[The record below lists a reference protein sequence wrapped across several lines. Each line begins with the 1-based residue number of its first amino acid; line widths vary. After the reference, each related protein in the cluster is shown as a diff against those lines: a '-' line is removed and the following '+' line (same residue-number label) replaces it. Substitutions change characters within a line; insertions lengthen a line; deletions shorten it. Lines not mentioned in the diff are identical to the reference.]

1 MARKSLF
8 NAGQLPGTLIM
19 AGALAFPLG
28 FTQAFTQVHA
38 RDAYLSL
45 APDIPLAPGLS
56 EFDGGQLV
64 FDKPEGRIVRIE
76 AQRAPA
82 PEAGGAIPAFYR
94 ETLPN
99 LGWQLTDASARGA
112 GAQTAVDSVG
122 DNLLTFQRGGETLLI
137 NVQRDR
143 VIFKLSPFAQT
154 D

>member
-1 MARKSLF
+1 MAKQCLF
-8 NAGQLPGTLIM
+8 IVVFGWLVGAGVS
-19 AGALAFPLG
+19 AAL
-28 FTQAFTQVHA
+28 A

-76 AQRAPA
+76 AERASVQ
-82 PEAGGAIPAFYR
+82 GANRAVPNFYR

-99 LGWQLTDASARGA
+99 LGWQLKSSDNT
-112 GAQTAVDSVG
+112 G
-122 DNLLTFQRGGETLLI
+122 DKIYDNVLTFQRGGETLLI
-137 NVQRDR
+137 SVQRDR
-143 VIFKLSPFAQT
+143 VVFNLSPFAES

>member
-1 MARKSLF
+1 MAKKC
-8 NAGQLPGTLIM
+8 LINLVFGWILVFGGL
-19 AGALAFPLG
+19 AGAGLSPAL
-28 FTQAFTQVHA
+28 A

-76 AQRAPA
+76 AERLETQG
-82 PEAGGAIPAFYR
+82 AGDGVPAFYL

-99 LGWQLTDASARGA
+99 LGWQLNGADNSA
-112 GAQTAVDSVG
+112 
-122 DNLLTFQRGGETLLI
+122 DNVLTFQRGGETLLI
-137 NVQRDR
+137 TMQGER
-143 VIFKLSPFAQT
+143 VVFRLSPFAES

>member
-1 MARKSLF
+1 MAKKCLF
-8 NAGQLPGTLIM
+8 IVVFGWLVGAGVS
-19 AGALAFPLG
+19 AAL
-28 FTQAFTQVHA
+28 A

-76 AQRAPA
+76 AEHVSAQ
-82 PEAGGAIPAFYR
+82 GANGAVPSFYR

-99 LGWQLTDASARGA
+99 LGWQLNS
-112 GAQTAVDSVG
+112 G
-122 DNLLTFQRGGETLLI
+122 DNTGDKSDDNVLTFQRGGETLMI
-137 NVQRDR
+137 SVQRDS
-143 VIFKLSPFAQT
+143 VVFKLLPFAKS

>member
-1 MARKSLF
+1 MAKKCLF
-8 NAGQLPGTLIM
+8 ILVFGCLVGAGVS
-19 AGALAFPLG
+19 AAL
-28 FTQAFTQVHA
+28 A

-76 AQRAPA
+76 AERVSVQ
-82 PEAGGAIPAFYR
+82 GANGAVPNFYR

-99 LGWQLTDASARGA
+99 LGWHLNSSDNT
-112 GAQTAVDSVG
+112 G
-122 DNLLTFQRGGETLLI
+122 DNIGDNVLTFQRGGETLLI
-137 NVQRDR
+137 SVQRDR
-143 VIFKLSPFAQT
+143 VVFKLSPLSES

>member
-1 MARKSLF
+1 MAKKCLF
-8 NAGQLPGTLIM
+8 NLVFGWILVFGWL
-19 AGALAFPLG
+19 AGAGLSPAL
-28 FTQAFTQVHA
+28 A

-76 AQRAPA
+76 AERLETQ
-82 PEAGGAIPAFYR
+82 GADDGVPAFYL

-99 LGWQLTDASARGA
+99 LGWQLNGADNSA
-112 GAQTAVDSVG
+112 
-122 DNLLTFQRGGETLLI
+122 DNVLTFQRGGETLLI
-137 NVQRDR
+137 TMQGER
-143 VIFKLSPFAQT
+143 VVFKLSPFAES